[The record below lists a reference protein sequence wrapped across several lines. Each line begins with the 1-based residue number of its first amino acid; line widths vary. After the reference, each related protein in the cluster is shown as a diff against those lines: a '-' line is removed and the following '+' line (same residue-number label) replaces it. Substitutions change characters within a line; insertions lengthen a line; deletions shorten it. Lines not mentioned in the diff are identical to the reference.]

1 MNDKE
6 KGESIIK
13 VIPKNRYGMDFFT
26 IANDFLSLA
35 YASTGSVSVMTEE
48 EIYFAIRHEAIK
60 NPGKW
65 FLVPRLRWTTS
76 ANEVRISIDINKLIK
91 KDLIEAQN
99 TNVTKKIRL
108 KTLIPADKDPML
120 KRLYDGYEQAAA
132 KTSRRIRKEREEAL
146 ASFYEAMEGRKCDL
160 TMPEL
165 IIYTYT
171 FFTRMYRYS
180 RVAAISLKTFLMLFY
195 MTILPGRTFSEYGK
209 LMPYASQMNFHSD
222 KTKIEGK
229 LLVWERVAVANE
241 KREVLHFNTT
251 EEFKQAAF
259 LTVVNANEWVNRD
272 MLLLPP
278 DEDDFI
284 IGRRGNEK
292 EIIKALKG
300 IQKQGEMVIKM
311 SL

>member
-1 MNDKE
+1 MNEKE
-6 KGESIIK
+6 KGEAIIK

-35 YASTGSVSVMTEE
+35 YASTNSVSVMTEE

-65 FLVPRLRWTTS
+65 FLVPSLRWTTS
-76 ANEVRISIDINKLIK
+76 ASEVRISIDINKLIK
-91 KDLIEAQN
+91 KGLIEAQN
-99 TNVTKKIRL
+99 TSTSKKIRL
-108 KTLIPADKDPML
+108 KTLIPAEQDPMF
-120 KRLYDGYEQAAA
+120 KRLYDGYKKASVQ
-132 KTSRRIRKEREEAL
+132 TTRRIREEREEAL

-165 IIYTYT
+165 IIYTHT
-171 FFTRMYRYS
+171 FFARMYKYS
-180 RVAAISLKTFLMLFY
+180 RVAAISLKTFLLLFY

-209 LMPYASQMNFHSD
+209 LMPYISQTNFHSD

-229 LLVWERVAVANE
+229 LLVWERVAVPNE

-251 EEFKQAAF
+251 EEFKQAVF
-259 LTVVNANEWVNRD
+259 LTVSNANEWVNRD

-278 DEDDFI
+278 DEDNFI
-284 IGRRGNEK
+284 IGRRENERD
-292 EIIKALKG
+292 IIKTLKG
-300 IQKQGEMVIKM
+300 IQKQGEIVIRM